1 MPPSAL
7 INISHGMRLQEYSNR
22 QSGLG
27 ASSPYPHSSYTERQ
41 PSNLSRVRPQG
52 TTQVFRPSRS
62 QPSFGKPRN
71 AMETSEA
78 GRPGHLPPRLA
89 NRGKVSLMTRG
100 AEKSDTSN
108 EFNQVWQE
116 LSDSSEARGNEA
128 QKVPEQQWTAEGY
141 HVDINKEPTQ
151 DGVLGD
157 FGREEQMNSDWVTG
171 DLPLLG
177 SVDGDDVSP
186 SNAMM
191 AAIQGLSELE
201 LSGSSWQPGMEG
213 GENGDE
219 FSEVIEEE
227 SAVEEESA
235 SEKEKLPSNLVGM
248 IGDNHYLSRSLS
260 HSLTHTLRS
269 HNLYIHCLSW

>member
-1 MPPSAL
+1 
-7 INISHGMRLQEYSNR
+7 
-22 QSGLG
+22 
-27 ASSPYPHSSYTERQ
+27 
-41 PSNLSRVRPQG
+41 
-52 TTQVFRPSRS
+52 
-62 QPSFGKPRN
+62 
-71 AMETSEA
+71 
-78 GRPGHLPPRLA
+78 
-89 NRGKVSLMTRG
+89 MTRG
-100 AEKSDTSN
+100 SEKSDTSN

-116 LSDSSEARGNEA
+116 LSGSSEARGNEA